1 MRKYL
6 IGILIGAAFSISA
19 TTYAADITSLIG
31 KAVQGV
37 FPVTVD
43 GDVLP
48 KTAIVIDGT
57 SYLPVRA
64 IGDAIGY
71 DVSFTADLGIE
82 LKKKEVAPMI
92 DATPL
97 TTTEAAP
104 SPSPTPDISVELK
117 RLDDEIALYNKNIGN
132 QEYAL
137 KVLVDSGDGS
147 SPNADNIR
155 SFIAKIQTLITINEQ
170 KKAALTQ

>member
-6 IGILIGAAFSISA
+6 IGILIGVALTVSA

-31 KAVQGV
+31 KSVQGV
-37 FPVTVD
+37 FPVKVN

-71 DVSFTADLGIE
+71 DVSFNADLGIE
-82 LKKKEVAPMI
+82 LKKKEVVSMSSV
-92 DATPL
+92 TPS
-97 TTTEAAP
+97 TTTVTQEAYD
-104 SPSPTPDISVELK
+104 SETIDSMI
-117 RLDDEIALYNKNIGN
+117 RINKNFITASEEQIKEN
-132 QEYAL
+132 P
-137 KVLVDSGDGS
+137 D
-147 SPNADNIR
+147 SPN
-155 SFIAKIQTLITINEQ
+155 IANWNMQLQRCKDQLAIWEAR
-170 KKAALTQ
+170 KAALPQ